1 MDEDKLQQD
10 IESRLEIYGQIF
22 DEYYATAT
30 LPVGWEGDVLA
41 DYIKTVLD
49 DPGVRFQAEQ
59 DVIWFASL
67 RDSVLE
73 FIRVLLPYYL
83 QIEEQSKKEREYM
96 EAFFNGN
103 LDMKRAMWG
112 DMVEYIEENYD
123 PNEVN
128 MAGYD
133 MQLRNRE
140 KDRELIFDCLEKEW
154 NEALDEQEREMKE
167 ELVEKNK
174 KSVERALNRLYGTEE
189 YKQRKNLEKYTYKYP
204 ELDEIARVIGRE
216 KSPDTTT
223 KDDTVEKYRPLL
235 LQHSPIRENIDGV
248 TLGNNLSAMLPTE
261 VALLA
266 DVKSEGVFYKRY
278 ATKQLQLLSG
288 KTPMVAAKKKD
299 TERKN
304 EPRLTEGPIIVS
316 LDTSGSMGGEKEKV
330 SKALLIHL
338 MEIAKRKRRKCLLI
352 TFSISAKTLEVTHP
366 KHWKKVA
373 SFLTEHFSGGTDG
386 NQMLGYAIDAL
397 AEGAFE
403 MADVLI
409 VSDFEFDS
417 PKDSLKKA
425 IVKAQGQ
432 GTKFYG
438 LRIGCGALYDSFYER
453 SYERLLDKMWVVN
466 V

>member
-1 MDEDKLQQD
+1 MQQD
-10 IESRLEIYGQIF
+10 IDSRLEIYGQIF
-22 DEYYATAT
+22 DEYYATVT

-59 DVIWFASL
+59 DGMWFASL
-67 RDSVLE
+67 KDSVLE
-73 FIRVLLPYYL
+73 FIRVLLPYYM
-83 QIEEQSKKEREYM
+83 QIEEQCKKEREYM
-96 EAFFNGN
+96 DAFFEGN

-112 DMVEYIEENYD
+112 DMVEYIEENYA

-133 MQLRNRE
+133 MQLRNGE
-140 KDRELIFDCLEKEW
+140 KDRELIFDCLENEW
-154 NEALDEQEREMKE
+154 NEALDEQERGMKE

-223 KDDTVEKYRPLL
+223 QDDTVEKYKPLL
-235 LQHSPIRENIDGV
+235 LQHSPIRECIDGV

-288 KTPMVAAKKKD
+288 KAPMIAAKKKE
-299 TERKN
+299 TERKD

-338 MEIAKRKRRKCLLI
+338 MEIAKRERRKCLLI

-373 SFLTEHFSGGTDG
+373 SFLTEHFTGGT
-386 NQMLGYAIDAL
+386 
-397 AEGAFE
+397 
-403 MADVLI
+403 
-409 VSDFEFDS
+409 
-417 PKDSLKKA
+417 
-425 IVKAQGQ
+425 
-432 GTKFYG
+432 
-438 LRIGCGALYDSFYER
+438 
-453 SYERLLDKMWVVN
+453 
-466 V
+466 

>member
-96 EAFFNGN
+96 EAFFEGN

-174 KSVERALNRLYGTEE
+174 KSVDRALNRLYGTEE

-204 ELDEIARVIGRE
+204 ELDEIARIIGRE

-278 ATKQLQLLSG
+278 VTKQLQLLSG

-373 SFLTEHFSGGTDG
+373 SFLTEHFTGGTDG

-409 VSDFEFDS
+409 VSDFEFDP

>member
-96 EAFFNGN
+96 EAFFEGN

-140 KDRELIFDCLEKEW
+140 KDRELIFGCLEKEW

-216 KSPDTTT
+216 KSPDTTI

-288 KTPMVAAKKKD
+288 KTPMIAAKKKD

-373 SFLTEHFSGGTDG
+373 SFLTEHFTGGTDG

-438 LRIGCGALYDSFYER
+438 LRIGCGTLYDSFYER

>member
-30 LPVGWEGDVLA
+30 LPVGWVGDVLA

-96 EAFFNGN
+96 EAFFEGN

-123 PNEVN
+123 SNEVN

-189 YKQRKNLEKYTYKYP
+189 YKQRKKLEKYTYKYP

-216 KSPDTTT
+216 KLPDTTI

-288 KTPMVAAKKKD
+288 KTPMIAAKKKD

-338 MEIAKRKRRKCLLI
+338 MEIVKRKRRKCLLI

-373 SFLTEHFSGGTDG
+373 SFLTEHFTGGTDG

-409 VSDFEFDS
+409 VSDFEFDP

-425 IVKAQGQ
+425 IVKVQGQ

>member
-1 MDEDKLQQD
+1 MDEEILQEE
-10 IESRLEIYGQIF
+10 IETRLGIYGQIF
-22 DEYYATAT
+22 DEYYATGT
-30 LPVGWEGDVLA
+30 LPGGRECDVLA

-49 DPGVRFQAEQ
+49 DPGVRFQAEL
-59 DVIWFASL
+59 DVVWLASL

-83 QIEEQSKKEREYM
+83 QIEEQSRREREYM

-112 DMVEYIEENYD
+112 GMVVYIEENYE
-123 PNEVN
+123 PNELN
-128 MAGYD
+128 MEGYD
-133 MQLRNRE
+133 MQLRNKE
-140 KDRELIFDCLEKEW
+140 KDMEVIFDCLENEW
-154 NEALDEQEREMKE
+154 KEALDEQERRMKE

-174 KSVERALNRLYGTEE
+174 KSVERTMNRLYGTEE
-189 YKQRKNLEKYTYKYP
+189 YKQRKKLEKYTYKYP

-216 KSPDTTT
+216 KSPDTTI
-223 KDDTVEKYRPLL
+223 KDDTVEKYKPLL
-235 LQHSPIRENIDGV
+235 LQHSPIRECIDGV
-248 TLGNNLSAMLPTE
+248 TTGNNLSVMLPTE

-266 DVKSEGVFYKRY
+266 DAKSEGMFYKKY

-288 KTPMVAAKKKD
+288 KSPVIAAKKKETD
-299 TERKN
+299 RKDK
-304 EPRLTEGPIIVS
+304 PRLTEGPIIVS

-338 MEIAKRKRRKCLLI
+338 MEIAKKKKRKCLLI
-352 TFSISAKTLEVTHP
+352 TFSISAETLEVTHP

-373 SFLTEHFSGGTDG
+373 LFLSEHFTGGTDG

-397 AEGAFE
+397 GEGAFE

-417 PKDSLKKA
+417 PRDSIKKS

-438 LRIGCGALYDSFYER
+438 LRIGCGARYDSFYER
-453 SYERLLDKMWVVN
+453 SYEQLLDKMWVVN

>member
-22 DEYYATAT
+22 DEYYATAI

-49 DPGVRFQAEQ
+49 DPGVRFQAEH

-96 EAFFNGN
+96 EAFFEGN

-133 MQLRNRE
+133 MQLRKRE

-189 YKQRKNLEKYTYKYP
+189 YKQRKKLEKYTYKYP

-266 DVKSEGVFYKRY
+266 DVIRGMPLNNCNYSR
-278 ATKQLQLLSG
+278 
-288 KTPMVAAKKKD
+288 
-299 TERKN
+299 
-304 EPRLTEGPIIVS
+304 
-316 LDTSGSMGGEKEKV
+316 
-330 SKALLIHL
+330 
-338 MEIAKRKRRKCLLI
+338 
-352 TFSISAKTLEVTHP
+352 
-366 KHWKKVA
+366 
-373 SFLTEHFSGGTDG
+373 
-386 NQMLGYAIDAL
+386 
-397 AEGAFE
+397 
-403 MADVLI
+403 
-409 VSDFEFDS
+409 
-417 PKDSLKKA
+417 
-425 IVKAQGQ
+425 
-432 GTKFYG
+432 
-438 LRIGCGALYDSFYER
+438 
-453 SYERLLDKMWVVN
+453 ERLL
-466 V
+466 

>member
-59 DVIWFASL
+59 DVVWFASL

-96 EAFFNGN
+96 EAFFEGN
-103 LDMKRAMWG
+103 LDMKRTMWG

-189 YKQRKNLEKYTYKYP
+189 YKQKKKLEKYTYKYP

-288 KTPMVAAKKKD
+288 KTPMIAAKKKD

-409 VSDFEFDS
+409 VSDFEFDP

-438 LRIGCGALYDSFYER
+438 LRIGCGTLYDSFYER

>member
-96 EAFFNGN
+96 EAFFTGN
-103 LDMKRAMWG
+103 LDMKRTMWG

-140 KDRELIFDCLEKEW
+140 KDRELIFGCLEKEW

-189 YKQRKNLEKYTYKYP
+189 YKQRKKLEKYTYKYP

-216 KSPDTTT
+216 KLPDTTT
-223 KDDTVEKYRPLL
+223 KDDIVEKYRPLL

-278 ATKQLQLLSG
+278 VTKQLQLLSG

-373 SFLTEHFSGGTDG
+373 SFLIEHFTGGTDG

>member
-1 MDEDKLQQD
+1 MDKDKLQQD
-10 IESRLEIYGQIF
+10 IESQLEIYGQIF

-83 QIEEQSKKEREYM
+83 QIEEQSRREREYM

-112 DMVEYIEENYD
+112 DMVEYIEENYE

-128 MAGYD
+128 MEGYD
-133 MQLRNRE
+133 MQLRNKK
-140 KDRELIFDCLEKEW
+140 KDKEVIFDCLENEW
-154 NEALDEQEREMKE
+154 KEALDEQERRMKE

-174 KSVERALNRLYGTEE
+174 KSVERAVNRLYGTEE
-189 YKQRKNLEKYTYKYP
+189 YKQRKKLEKYTYKYP

-216 KSPDTTT
+216 KSPDTTI

-288 KTPMVAAKKKD
+288 KTPMITAKKKD

-409 VSDFEFDS
+409 VSDFEFNA
-417 PKDSLKKA
+417 PKESIEKA

-438 LRIGCGALYDSFYER
+438 LRIGCGTLYDSFYER
-453 SYERLLDKMWVVN
+453 SYEQLLDKMWVVN

>member
-96 EAFFNGN
+96 EAFFEGN

-189 YKQRKNLEKYTYKYP
+189 YKQRKKLEKYTYKYP

-216 KSPDTTT
+216 KSPDTTI
-223 KDDTVEKYRPLL
+223 KDDTVEKYKPLL

-288 KTPMVAAKKKD
+288 KTPMITAKKKD

-316 LDTSGSMGGEKEKV
+316 IDTSGSMGGEKEKV

-397 AEGAFE
+397 AEGAFK

-409 VSDFEFDS
+409 VSDFEFDP

-438 LRIGCGALYDSFYER
+438 LRIGCGTFYDSFYER

>member
-1 MDEDKLQQD
+1 M
-10 IESRLEIYGQIF
+10 EIYGQIF

-96 EAFFNGN
+96 EAFFTGN
-103 LDMKRAMWG
+103 LDMKRTMWG

-133 MQLRNRE
+133 MQLRNGE

-154 NEALDEQEREMKE
+154 YEALDEQEREMKE

-189 YKQRKNLEKYTYKYP
+189 YKQRKKLEKYTYKYP

-223 KDDTVEKYRPLL
+223 KDDIVEKYRPLL

-248 TLGNNLSAMLPTE
+248 TLGNKLSAMLPTE

-288 KTPMVAAKKKD
+288 KNPMIAAKKKD

-425 IVKAQGQ
+425 IVKAQEQ

-438 LRIGCGALYDSFYER
+438 LRIGCGALYDNFYER

>member
-96 EAFFNGN
+96 EAFFEGN

-112 DMVEYIEENYD
+112 DMVEYIEENYE

-128 MAGYD
+128 MEGYD
-133 MQLRNRE
+133 MQLRNKK
-140 KDRELIFDCLEKEW
+140 KDKEVIFDCLENEW
-154 NEALDEQEREMKE
+154 KEALDEQERRMKE

-174 KSVERALNRLYGTEE
+174 KSVERAVNRLYGTEE
-189 YKQRKNLEKYTYKYP
+189 YKQRKKLEKYTYKYP

-288 KTPMVAAKKKD
+288 KTPMITAKKKD

-409 VSDFEFDS
+409 VSDFEFNA

-453 SYERLLDKMWVVN
+453 SYEQLLDKMWVVN

>member
-22 DEYYATAT
+22 DEYYATAI

-96 EAFFNGN
+96 EAFFTGN

-140 KDRELIFDCLEKEW
+140 KDRELIFGCLEKEW

-189 YKQRKNLEKYTYKYP
+189 YKQRKKLEKYTYKYP

-248 TLGNNLSAMLPTE
+248 TLGNTLSAMLPTE

-299 TERKN
+299 TERKDK
-304 EPRLTEGPIIVS
+304 PRLTEGPIIVS

-338 MEIAKRKRRKCLLI
+338 MEIAKRKRRTCLLI

-409 VSDFEFDS
+409 VSDFEFDP

>member
-22 DEYYATAT
+22 DEYYATAI

-96 EAFFNGN
+96 EAFFEGN
-103 LDMKRAMWG
+103 QDMKRAMWG
-112 DMVEYIEENYD
+112 DLVEYIEENYD

-174 KSVERALNRLYGTEE
+174 KSVERTLNRLYGTEE
-189 YKQRKNLEKYTYKYP
+189 YKQRKKLEKYTYKYP

-373 SFLTEHFSGGTDG
+373 SFLTEHFSGGSDG

-409 VSDFEFDS
+409 VSDFEFDPS
-417 PKDSLKKA
+417 KDSLKKA

>member
-1 MDEDKLQQD
+1 MDEDKQQQD

-22 DEYYATAT
+22 DEYYATAI

-49 DPGVRFQAEQ
+49 DPGVKFQAEQ
-59 DVIWFASL
+59 DVVWFASL

-96 EAFFNGN
+96 EAFFEGN
-103 LDMKRAMWG
+103 LDMKRTMWG
-112 DMVEYIEENYD
+112 GMVEYIEENYD

-174 KSVERALNRLYGTEE
+174 KSVERALNRLYDTEE
-189 YKQRKNLEKYTYKYP
+189 YKQKKKLEKYTYKYP

-235 LQHSPIRENIDGV
+235 LQHSSIRENIDGV

-288 KTPMVAAKKKD
+288 KTPMIAAKKKD

-397 AEGAFE
+397 AEGVFE

-409 VSDFEFDS
+409 VSDFEFDP

-438 LRIGCGALYDSFYER
+438 LRIGCGTLYDSFYER

>member
-49 DPGVRFQAEQ
+49 DPGVKFQAEQ

-96 EAFFNGN
+96 EAFFEGN

-189 YKQRKNLEKYTYKYP
+189 YKQRKKLEKYTYKYP
-204 ELDEIARVIGRE
+204 ELDEIARIIGRE

-278 ATKQLQLLSG
+278 ATKQLRLLSG
-288 KTPMVAAKKKD
+288 KTPMIAAKKKD

-373 SFLTEHFSGGTDG
+373 SFLTEHFTGGTDG

-409 VSDFEFDS
+409 VSDFEFDP

>member
-49 DPGVRFQAEQ
+49 DPGVSFQAEQ
-59 DVIWFASL
+59 DVVWFASL

-96 EAFFNGN
+96 EAFFTGN
-103 LDMKRAMWG
+103 LDMKRTMWG

-174 KSVERALNRLYGTEE
+174 KSVERALNRLYDTEE
-189 YKQRKNLEKYTYKYP
+189 YKQKKKLEKYTYKYP
-204 ELDEIARVIGRE
+204 ELDDIARIIGRE

-373 SFLTEHFSGGTDG
+373 SFLTEHFTGGTDG

-409 VSDFEFDS
+409 VSDFEFDP

>member
-22 DEYYATAT
+22 DEYYVTAT

-96 EAFFNGN
+96 EAFFEGN

-174 KSVERALNRLYGTEE
+174 KSVERALNRLYDTEE
-189 YKQRKNLEKYTYKYP
+189 YKQKKKLEKYTYKYP
-204 ELDEIARVIGRE
+204 ELDEIARIIGRE

-397 AEGAFE
+397 VEGAFE

-409 VSDFEFDS
+409 ISDFEFDP

-453 SYERLLDKMWVVN
+453 SYERLLNKMWVVN

>member
-59 DVIWFASL
+59 DVVWFASL

-96 EAFFNGN
+96 EAFFEGN
-103 LDMKRAMWG
+103 LDMKRTMWG

-174 KSVERALNRLYGTEE
+174 KSVERALNRLYDTEE
-189 YKQRKNLEKYTYKYP
+189 YKQKKKLEKYTYEYP
-204 ELDEIARVIGRE
+204 ELDEIARIIGRE

-288 KTPMVAAKKKD
+288 KTPMIAAKKKD

-373 SFLTEHFSGGTDG
+373 SFLTEHFSGGSDG

-397 AEGAFE
+397 AEGVFE

-438 LRIGCGALYDSFYER
+438 LRIGYGALYDSFYER

>member
-10 IESRLEIYGQIF
+10 IESQLEIYGQIF

-96 EAFFNGN
+96 EAFFEGN

-366 KHWKKVA
+366 THWKKVA
-373 SFLTEHFSGGTDG
+373 SFLTEHFSGGSDG

-409 VSDFEFDS
+409 VSDFEFDP

>member
-1 MDEDKLQQD
+1 M
-10 IESRLEIYGQIF
+10 
-22 DEYYATAT
+22 
-30 LPVGWEGDVLA
+30 
-41 DYIKTVLD
+41 
-49 DPGVRFQAEQ
+49 
-59 DVIWFASL
+59 
-67 RDSVLE
+67 
-73 FIRVLLPYYL
+73 
-83 QIEEQSKKEREYM
+83 
-96 EAFFNGN
+96 
-103 LDMKRAMWG
+103 
-112 DMVEYIEENYD
+112 
-123 PNEVN
+123 
-128 MAGYD
+128 
-133 MQLRNRE
+133 
-140 KDRELIFDCLEKEW
+140 
-154 NEALDEQEREMKE
+154 
-167 ELVEKNK
+167 
-174 KSVERALNRLYGTEE
+174 NRLYDTEE
-189 YKQRKNLEKYTYKYP
+189 YKQKKKLEKYTYKYP
-204 ELDEIARVIGRE
+204 ELDEIARIIGRE

-397 AEGAFE
+397 VEGAFE

-409 VSDFEFDS
+409 ISDFEFDP

-453 SYERLLDKMWVVN
+453 SYERLLNKMWVVN

>member
-96 EAFFNGN
+96 EAFFTGN

-133 MQLRNRE
+133 IQLRNRE

-189 YKQRKNLEKYTYKYP
+189 YKQRKKLEKYTYKYP

-288 KTPMVAAKKKD
+288 KTPMIAAKKKD
-299 TERKN
+299 TERKDK
-304 EPRLTEGPIIVS
+304 PRLTEGPIIVS

-373 SFLTEHFSGGTDG
+373 SFLTEHFTGGTDG

>member
-1 MDEDKLQQD
+1 MDEDKQQQD

-49 DPGVRFQAEQ
+49 DPGVKFQAEQ
-59 DVIWFASL
+59 DVVWFASL

-96 EAFFNGN
+96 EAFFEGN
-103 LDMKRAMWG
+103 LDMKRTMWG

-204 ELDEIARVIGRE
+204 ELDEIARIIGRE
-216 KSPDTTT
+216 KSSDTTT

-288 KTPMVAAKKKD
+288 KTPMIAAKKKN

-366 KHWKKVA
+366 KHWKKIA
-373 SFLTEHFSGGTDG
+373 SFLTEHFTGGTDG

-397 AEGAFE
+397 AEGVFE

-409 VSDFEFDS
+409 VSDFEFDP

-438 LRIGCGALYDSFYER
+438 LRIGCGTLYDSFYER

>member
-1 MDEDKLQQD
+1 M
-10 IESRLEIYGQIF
+10 
-22 DEYYATAT
+22 
-30 LPVGWEGDVLA
+30 
-41 DYIKTVLD
+41 
-49 DPGVRFQAEQ
+49 
-59 DVIWFASL
+59 
-67 RDSVLE
+67 
-73 FIRVLLPYYL
+73 
-83 QIEEQSKKEREYM
+83 
-96 EAFFNGN
+96 
-103 LDMKRAMWG
+103 
-112 DMVEYIEENYD
+112 
-123 PNEVN
+123 
-128 MAGYD
+128 
-133 MQLRNRE
+133 
-140 KDRELIFDCLEKEW
+140 
-154 NEALDEQEREMKE
+154 
-167 ELVEKNK
+167 
-174 KSVERALNRLYGTEE
+174 
-189 YKQRKNLEKYTYKYP
+189 
-204 ELDEIARVIGRE
+204 DEIARVIGRE
-216 KSPDTTT
+216 KSPDTTI
-223 KDDTVEKYRPLL
+223 KDDTVEKYKPLL

-338 MEIAKRKRRKCLLI
+338 MEIVKRKRRKCLLI

-373 SFLTEHFSGGTDG
+373 SFLTEHFTGGTDG

-409 VSDFEFDS
+409 VSDFEFDP

-425 IVKAQGQ
+425 IVKVQGQ

-438 LRIGCGALYDSFYER
+438 LRIGCGSLYDSFYER

>member
-96 EAFFNGN
+96 EAFFEGN

-174 KSVERALNRLYGTEE
+174 KSVERALNRLYDTEE
-189 YKQRKNLEKYTYKYP
+189 YKQKKKLEKYTYKYP
-204 ELDEIARVIGRE
+204 ELDEIARIIGRE

-288 KTPMVAAKKKD
+288 KTPMIAAKKKD

-373 SFLTEHFSGGTDG
+373 SFLTEHFTGGTDG

-397 AEGAFE
+397 AEGVFE

-409 VSDFEFDS
+409 VSDFEFDP

>member
-10 IESRLEIYGQIF
+10 IENRLEIYGQIF

-59 DVIWFASL
+59 DIIWFASL

-96 EAFFNGN
+96 EAFFEGN

-174 KSVERALNRLYGTEE
+174 KSVERALNRLYDTEE
-189 YKQRKNLEKYTYKYP
+189 YKQKKKLEKYTYKYP

-288 KTPMVAAKKKD
+288 KTPMIAAKKKD

-373 SFLTEHFSGGTDG
+373 SFLTEHFSGGSDG

>member
-41 DYIKTVLD
+41 DYIKTALD

-59 DVIWFASL
+59 DIIWYASL

-96 EAFFNGN
+96 EAFFEGN

-140 KDRELIFDCLEKEW
+140 KDRELIFNCLEKEW

-204 ELDEIARVIGRE
+204 ELDEIARIIGRE

-288 KTPMVAAKKKD
+288 NTPMIAAKKKD

-304 EPRLTEGPIIVS
+304 EPRLTEEPIIVS

-352 TFSISAKTLEVTHP
+352 TFSISARTLEVTHP
-366 KHWKKVA
+366 KHRKKVA

-409 VSDFEFDS
+409 VSDFEFDP

>member
-22 DEYYATAT
+22 DEYYATAI

-59 DVIWFASL
+59 DVVWFASL

-96 EAFFNGN
+96 EAFFTGN
-103 LDMKRAMWG
+103 LDMKRTMWG

-204 ELDEIARVIGRE
+204 ELDEIARIIGRE

-288 KTPMVAAKKKD
+288 KTPMIAAKKKD
-299 TERKN
+299 TERKDK
-304 EPRLTEGPIIVS
+304 PRLTEGPIIVS

-438 LRIGCGALYDSFYER
+438 LRIGCGTLYDSFYER

>member
-59 DVIWFASL
+59 DIIWFASL

-96 EAFFNGN
+96 EAFFEGN

-174 KSVERALNRLYGTEE
+174 KSVERALNRLYDTEE
-189 YKQRKNLEKYTYKYP
+189 YKQKKKLEKYTYKYP

-288 KTPMVAAKKKD
+288 KTPMIAAKKKD

-373 SFLTEHFSGGTDG
+373 SFLTEHFSGGSDG

>member
-96 EAFFNGN
+96 EAFFEGN

-174 KSVERALNRLYGTEE
+174 KSVERALNRLYDTEE
-189 YKQRKNLEKYTYKYP
+189 YKQKKKLEKYTYKYP
-204 ELDEIARVIGRE
+204 ELDEIARIIGRE

-397 AEGAFE
+397 VEGAFE

-409 VSDFEFDS
+409 VSDFEFYS

>member
-1 MDEDKLQQD
+1 
-10 IESRLEIYGQIF
+10 
-22 DEYYATAT
+22 
-30 LPVGWEGDVLA
+30 
-41 DYIKTVLD
+41 
-49 DPGVRFQAEQ
+49 
-59 DVIWFASL
+59 
-67 RDSVLE
+67 
-73 FIRVLLPYYL
+73 
-83 QIEEQSKKEREYM
+83 
-96 EAFFNGN
+96 
-103 LDMKRAMWG
+103 
-112 DMVEYIEENYD
+112 
-123 PNEVN
+123 
-128 MAGYD
+128 
-133 MQLRNRE
+133 
-140 KDRELIFDCLEKEW
+140 
-154 NEALDEQEREMKE
+154 
-167 ELVEKNK
+167 
-174 KSVERALNRLYGTEE
+174 
-189 YKQRKNLEKYTYKYP
+189 
-204 ELDEIARVIGRE
+204 
-216 KSPDTTT
+216 
-223 KDDTVEKYRPLL
+223 
-235 LQHSPIRENIDGV
+235 
-248 TLGNNLSAMLPTE
+248 MLPTE

-288 KTPMVAAKKKD
+288 KTPMITAKKKD

-409 VSDFEFDS
+409 VSDFEFDP

-438 LRIGCGALYDSFYER
+438 LRIGCGSLYDSFYER

>member
-22 DEYYATAT
+22 DEYYATAI

-49 DPGVRFQAEQ
+49 DPGVKFQAEQ
-59 DVIWFASL
+59 DVVWFASL

-96 EAFFNGN
+96 EAFFEGN

-112 DMVEYIEENYD
+112 DMVEYIEENYE

-128 MAGYD
+128 MEGYD
-133 MQLRNRE
+133 MQLRNKK
-140 KDRELIFDCLEKEW
+140 KDKEVIFDCLENEW
-154 NEALDEQEREMKE
+154 KEALDEQERRMKE

-174 KSVERALNRLYGTEE
+174 KSVERAVNRLYGTEE
-189 YKQRKNLEKYTYKYP
+189 YKQRKKLEKYTYKYP

-288 KTPMVAAKKKD
+288 KTPMITAKKKD

-397 AEGAFE
+397 VEGAFE

-438 LRIGCGALYDSFYER
+438 LRIGCGVLYDSFYER